1 MVATGTRYH
10 TGISRNTVL
19 LAFTSLFADVSSE
32 NALSDSAD
40 LPNRLSICLD
50 VGARHALQE
59 M

>member
-1 MVATGTRYH
+1 MAATETRYH
-10 TGISRNTVL
+10 TGISSRVHE
-19 LAFTSLFADVSSE
+19 SLRGCLVRE
-32 NALSDSAD
+32 CLSDSAD